1 MLRCDTIIESVESRV
16 CLKSTAIDFN
26 SVEDIRSAKKVLF
39 AACFED
45 SIRQIVWL
53 LREGLV
59 LFGRLEKLTTL
70 CIYILGLLGNKP
82 NKDTRFDVK
91 AHCFQRV
98 NKIVLKDR
106 IRYRMQ
112 GNGNV
117 CSVFFW
123 IFSATI
129 TWCSKL
135 YDAHLTITIRIR
147 EELLAVF

>member
-1 MLRCDTIIESVESRV
+1 MFTVVPNDIMLRCDTIIDSVESRV

-70 CIYILGLLGNKP
+70 CIYKLGLLRNKR

-117 CSVFFW
+117 CSVFFG
-123 IFSATI
+123 FSQQPSRGVQSCMTH
-129 TWCSKL
+129 T
-135 YDAHLTITIRIR
+135 
-147 EELLAVF
+147 